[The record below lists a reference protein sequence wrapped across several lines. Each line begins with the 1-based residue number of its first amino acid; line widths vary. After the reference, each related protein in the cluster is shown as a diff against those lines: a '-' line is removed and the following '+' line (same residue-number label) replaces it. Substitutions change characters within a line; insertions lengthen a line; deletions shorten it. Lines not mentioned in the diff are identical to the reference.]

1 MDYFTLIPPL
11 IALAVAVWTRNV
23 FWALGLAILASETL
37 QTAWNPFYG
46 ALQSLERGVD
56 VFSNA
61 GNTRIILFCL
71 LVGALIAYMRASG
84 GIAAMV
90 AFLQRRSFAS
100 TPRRAGLTTAG
111 AGIVIFLETNI
122 SLLSTGLIGRFLFDR
137 LNLSRERLAYI
148 IDSTCAPVCILVLLN
163 GWGFF
168 IMGLMGNNG
177 IAAPVSVL
185 VWTVPLNFYPL
196 LTLLVVFLTLISN
209 RTFGPL
215 ETADSRAL
223 AQPEGGQN
231 GSGESASEASQP
243 TVEASADEPTRLI
256 YMAAPMLTLIGG
268 TLAFMVWTGGGNILN
283 GSGSQSIL
291 WSVTLATLLAL
302 AGLVM
307 SGRARGRLL
316 ATGFDGVK
324 ALIPAVTVIFLA
336 FLLGNSL
343 SALGT
348 GAYIASLAQG
358 IALAWLVPAVMFLVA
373 AVTSFTTGTS
383 WGTYAIL
390 VPIAIPLSIGA
401 GVPVPLVIAAVMG
414 GGVFG
419 DHCSPISD
427 TTIIASLAAGCDHFD
442 HVRTQLPYAVGVGL
456 LSTIAYLVAGIL
468 MVP

>member
-1 MDYFTLIPPL
+1 MDYLTLIPPL

-23 FWALGLAILASETL
+23 FWALGLAILSSETL
-37 QTAWNPFYG
+37 QAAWNPFYG
-46 ALQSLERGVD
+46 ALQGLERGVA

-71 LVGALIAYMRASG
+71 LVGALIAFMRRSG

-90 AFLQRRSFAS
+90 DFLQRRSFAS

-111 AGIVIFLETNI
+111 AGIAIFLETNI
-122 SLLSTGLIGRFLFDR
+122 SLLSTGLIGRFLFDE

-148 IDSTCAPVCILVLLN
+148 IDSTCAPICILVLLN

-168 IMGLMGNNG
+168 ILELMSNNG
-177 IAAPVSVL
+177 VEAPVSVL
-185 VWTVPLNFYPL
+185 VWTIPFNFYPL
-196 LTLLVVFLTLISN
+196 LTLVVVFLTLISN

-215 ETADSRAL
+215 DIADSRASVRL
-223 AQPEGGQN
+223 EAPEAGQSDHAMDSR
-231 GSGESASEASQP
+231 GSVAPSQFEVP
-243 TVEASADEPTRLI
+243 SRLI
-256 YMAAPMLTLIGG
+256 YMAGPMATLIGG
-268 TLAFMVWTGGGNILN
+268 TLIFMVWTGDGNILN
-283 GSGSQSIL
+283 GSGSKSIL
-291 WSVTLATLLAL
+291 WSVALATLLAL

-307 SGRARGRLL
+307 SGRAPGQLL
-316 ATGFDGVK
+316 VTGFDGMK
-324 ALIPAVTVIFLA
+324 NLIPAVTVIFLA

-348 GAYIASLAQG
+348 GAYISSLAQS
-358 IALAWLVPAVMFLVA
+358 ISLPWLIPAVMFLIA

-390 VPIAIPLSIGA
+390 VPIAVPLSLGA
-401 GVPVPLVIAAVMG
+401 GVPVPLAMAAIMG

-442 HVRTQLPYAVGVGL
+442 HVRTQLPYALSVGL
-456 LSTIAYLVAGIL
+456 LSMIAYLVAGYL
-468 MVP
+468 MTP